1 MGDPT
6 EGHAYAETRREMSV
20 EHLEDVA
27 RIAESVRSVAGADG
41 ALVSRVL
48 DEDWLEIVAVVGT
61 VPAADPDAL
70 PGMRWHREHLEHSLD
85 EAERLG
91 HVHLT
96 PGRGLQYVALTAGD
110 PA

>member
-6 EGHAYAETRREMSV
+6 EEHAHAESQHEMSG
-20 EHLEDVA
+20 EHLEDVS

-48 DEDWLEIVAVVGT
+48 DEDWLEIIAVVGT
-61 VPAADPDAL
+61 VPAADPHAL
-70 PGMRWHREHLEHSLD
+70 RGMRWHREHLDHSLA

-96 PGRGLQYVALTAGD
+96 PGR
-110 PA
+110 